1 MEKNSIVKFLVV
13 AGVALLLPQL
23 FKLPNNLFDGNIF
36 FLFISCGTYEVV
48 VFFAAKEE
56 YRKYIACFPALMIIA
71 VILSYIPWKPT
82 SEQVSIYYKSVIAAL
97 AISLASHMLGWI
109 LSPSKKDKSN
119 DKNTTK

>member
-23 FKLPNNLFDGNIF
+23 FKLPNNLFDGNIL

-56 YRKYIACFPALMIIA
+56 YRKYIACLPALMIIA

-82 SEQVSIYYKSVIAAL
+82 SEQISIYYKSVIAAL
-97 AISLASHMLGWI
+97 LFSLSSHILGWL
-109 LSPSKKDKSN
+109 LSPHKKDKSN
-119 DKNTTK
+119 DNNTTQ